1 MGACAAGSTARACSS
16 TRTPTSRRSASTWRP
31 TPRAFAW
38 LHIGRGE
45 LEALARE
52 LGLHHHAIEDA
63 LKPATG
69 SSDLAQR
76 TKLERYPGYAFLY
89 LFAARYPAADGS
101 LALTGLPAFVHRRWL
116 VTVAEDA
123 FDTAPLEERW
133 DANPD
138 LLAHGTL
145 ALLHGLLDEVVD
157 THLAAVDALSDAVDS
172 MEDAL
177 FDTSVPL
184 DVDPRAQQRE
194 AFAVRK
200 SLVRLRRVATPM
212 RELVSGVMR
221 REEGDETPIDA
232 ALMPYYQDVYDHV
245 LRVNDTLE
253 GLRDLV
259 TSMYETRIAMADHTL
274 NTVMKKLA
282 AWAAIIAVPTAVT
295 GFYGQNLDYPLIGTG
310 AGFLVSTAIW
320 AGGGAALWWTFRRR
334 RWL

>member
-1 MGACAAGSTARACSS
+1 MRRRLADDPAAI
-16 TRTPTSRRSASTWRP
+16 
-31 TPRAFAW
+31 AW
-38 LHIGRGE
+38 LHVDRRELGE
-45 LEALARE
+45 LARE
-52 LGLHHHAIEDA
+52 LHLHHHAIEDA

-69 SSDLAQR
+69 TGDLAQR

-89 LFAARYPAADGS
+89 LFAARSPARAP
-101 LALTGLPAFVHRRWL
+101 LELTGLPVFTHRRWL
-116 VTVAEDA
+116 LTVADEA

-138 LLAHGTL
+138 LLAHGTV

-157 THLAAVDALSDAVDS
+157 THLAAVDALSDAVDA

-177 FDTSVPL
+177 FDTTVPL
-184 DVDPRAQQRE
+184 DADPRAQQRE

-200 SLVRLRRVATPM
+200 SLVRLRRVTTPM
-212 RELVSGVMR
+212 RELISGVMR
-221 REEGDETPIDA
+221 REEPDETPIDA

-295 GFYGQNLDYPLIGTG
+295 GFYGQNVSYPLEGTA

-320 AGGGAALWWTFRRR
+320 GGGGAALWWTFRRR
-334 RWL
+334 HWL